1 LTKEVLSII
10 NIKTMKKLKL
20 YLDTSVINF
29 LKVEDSP
36 DYRRDTELFFETI
49 VSSEKVETYVS
60 RIVFEEINNT
70 DDLVKRKE
78 LLDIFIQYSNIK
90 TLIANEN
97 NVEEINILVA
107 NYLENNIIPRK
118 NIADAFH
125 VAYATVFEMD
135 ILLSWNFKHLA
146 NINKEQKIL
155 IVNKLNGY
163 NYPFRM
169 ASPLEVINYE

>member
-1 LTKEVLSII
+1 
-10 NIKTMKKLKL
+10 MKKLKI

-29 LKVEDSP
+29 LKVVDSP

-49 VSSEKVETYVS
+49 VAAGKVETFVS

-70 DDLVKRKE
+70 EDPVKRKE
-78 LLDIFIQYSNIK
+78 LLDIFIKYPNIQ
-90 TLIANEN
+90 TLIAKEN
-97 NVEEINILVA
+97 NVEEINILVES
-107 NYLENNIIPRK
+107 YLDNGIIPRR

-125 VAYATVFEMD
+125 VAYSTVFEMD

-155 IVNKLNGY
+155 AVNKLNGY
-163 NYPFRM
+163 YYPFRM
-169 ASPLEVINYE
+169 ANPLEVINYD

>member
-1 LTKEVLSII
+1 V
-10 NIKTMKKLKL
+10 KKLKV
-20 YLDTSVINF
+20 YLDTSIISF
-29 LKVEDSP
+29 LKAEDSP

-49 VSSEKVETYVS
+49 VFTEKIDTYVS
-60 RIVFEEINNT
+60 RIVFQEINNT
-70 DDLVKRKE
+70 NDLKRRKE
-78 LLDIFIQYSNIK
+78 LLDIFIKHPNIK
-90 TLIANEN
+90 TLVAEEN
-97 NVEEINILVA
+97 NVEEINILVKS
-107 NYLENNIIPRK
+107 YLDNEIIPRK

-125 VAYATVFEMD
+125 VAYSTVFEMD

-169 ASPLEVINYE
+169 ASPLEVLSYE

>member
-1 LTKEVLSII
+1 
-10 NIKTMKKLKL
+10 MKRLKA
-20 YLDTSVINF
+20 YLDTSIINF

-49 VSSEKVETYVS
+49 VSSGKIDTYVS

-70 DDLVKRKE
+70 DDLKKRGE
-78 LLDIFIQYSNIK
+78 LLDIFTKYPNIK
-90 TLIANEN
+90 TLVAEEN
-97 NVEEINILVA
+97 NVEEINLLVK
-107 NYLENNIIPRK
+107 NYLDNGIIPRK

-125 VAYATVFEMD
+125 VAYSTVFEMD

-169 ASPLEVINYE
+169 ASPLEVLNYE

>member
-1 LTKEVLSII
+1 
-10 NIKTMKKLKL
+10 MKKLKI

-49 VSSEKVETYVS
+49 VAPGKVETYVS
-60 RIVFEEINNT
+60 KIVFQEINNT
-70 DDLVKRKE
+70 VNLTKRKE
-78 LLDIFIQYSNIK
+78 LLDIFTQYPNIK
-90 TLIANEN
+90 TLIAEEN
-97 NVEEINILVA
+97 NAVEINSLVES
-107 NYLENNIIPRK
+107 YLDNGIIPKK

-125 VAYATVFEMD
+125 VAYSTIFEMD

-155 IVNKLNGY
+155 VVNKLNGY

-169 ASPLEVINYE
+169 ANPLEVRYDE

>member
-1 LTKEVLSII
+1 MVF
-10 NIKTMKKLKL
+10 MKKLKV

-36 DYRRDTELFFETI
+36 DYRRDTELFFENI
-49 VSSEKVETYVS
+49 VASGKVETYVS

-78 LLDIFIQYSNIK
+78 LLDIFVKYPNIK
-90 TLIANEN
+90 TLIAEEN
-97 NVEEINILVA
+97 NVEEINILVGS
-107 NYLENNIIPRK
+107 YLDNGIIPRK

-125 VAYATVFEMD
+125 IAYSTVYEMD

-146 NINKEQKIL
+146 NINKEQKVL
-155 IVNKLNGY
+155 LVNKLNGY

-169 ASPLEVINYE
+169 ANPLEVINYE

>member
-1 LTKEVLSII
+1 
-10 NIKTMKKLKL
+10 MKKLKI

-29 LKVEDSP
+29 LKVGDSP
-36 DYRRDTELFFETI
+36 DYRRDTELFFENI
-49 VSSEKVETYVS
+49 VVPEKVETYVS
-60 RIVFEEINNT
+60 KIVFEEINNT
-70 DDLVKRKE
+70 DDPAKRKE
-78 LLDIFIQYSNIK
+78 LLDIFLQYPNIK
-90 TLIANEN
+90 TLTAEEN
-97 NVEEINILVA
+97 NVEEINTLVES
-107 NYLENNIIPRK
+107 YLNNGIIPRK

-125 VAYATVFEMD
+125 VAYSTIFEMD

-169 ASPLEVINYE
+169 ANPLEVINYE

>member
-1 LTKEVLSII
+1 
-10 NIKTMKKLKL
+10 MKKLKV

-49 VSSEKVETYVS
+49 VASGKVETYVS

-78 LLDIFIQYSNIK
+78 LLDVFIQYPNIK
-90 TLIANEN
+90 TLIVEEG
-97 NVEEINILVA
+97 NVEEINILVK
-107 NYLENNIIPRK
+107 NYLDNGIIPRK

-125 VAYATVFEMD
+125 VAYSTIFEMD
-135 ILLSWNFKHLA
+135 ILISWNFKHLA

-155 IVNKLNGY
+155 AVNKLNGY

-169 ASPLEVINYE
+169 ANPLEVINYD

>member
-1 LTKEVLSII
+1 
-10 NIKTMKKLKL
+10 MRKLKV
-20 YLDTSVINF
+20 YLDTSIINF

-49 VSSEKVETYVS
+49 IATNKIDSYVS

-70 DDLVKRKE
+70 EDLVKRNE
-78 LLDIFIQYSNIK
+78 LLDIFKKYPTIK
-90 TLIANEN
+90 TLVADDD
-97 NVEEINILVA
+97 NVEDIEFLIKK
-107 NYLENNIIPRK
+107 YLDEEIIPRK

-125 VAYATVFEMD
+125 IAYSTVFQMD

-155 IVNKLNGY
+155 IVNKQNGFY
-163 NYPFRM
+163 YPFRM
-169 ASPLEVINYE
+169 TNPLEVLHDE

>member
-1 LTKEVLSII
+1 
-10 NIKTMKKLKL
+10 MKKLKI

-49 VSSEKVETYVS
+49 VASGKVETYIS
-60 RIVFEEINNT
+60 RIVFEEISNT
-70 DDLVKRKE
+70 DDLTKRKE
-78 LLDIFIQYSNIK
+78 LLDVFIQYPNIK
-90 TLIANEN
+90 TLIAEEN
-97 NVEEINILVA
+97 NVEEINFLV
-107 NYLENNIIPRK
+107 NSYLDNGIIPRK

-125 VAYATVFEMD
+125 VAYSTIFEMD

-146 NINKEQKIL
+146 NINKEQKIVA
-155 IVNKLNGY
+155 VNKLYGY

-169 ASPLEVINYE
+169 ANPLEVINYE

>member
-1 LTKEVLSII
+1 
-10 NIKTMKKLKL
+10 MKKLKV

-49 VSSEKVETYVS
+49 VASEKVETYVS
-60 RIVFEEINNT
+60 RIVFQEINST
-70 DDLVKRKE
+70 DDLKKRKE
-78 LLDIFIQYSNIK
+78 LLDIFVQYPNIK
-90 TLIANEN
+90 TLIAEEN
-97 NVEEINILVA
+97 NAEEINSLVKS
-107 NYLENNIIPRK
+107 YLDNGIIPRK

-125 VAYATVFEMD
+125 VAYSTVFEMD

-146 NINKEQKIL
+146 NFNKEQKIL
-155 IVNKLNGY
+155 VVNKLNGY